1 MTATEPAPRYGRAV
15 PKEWLVERIRAAAA
29 EEAALLP
36 VHAAFGVRAV
46 DAQPGRT
53 AFGQR
58 MGPWLLDRDGRL
70 SPGAFMVAV
79 DAALGSAV
87 NTAAAEASTVM
98 SLTIHA
104 QFVTLDPA
112 GARDFTVRARA
123 GHIGPTSGFSSG
135 EIVDDNGR
143 LIATVSTQCGFMR
156 LAAPPALSS
165 GPVTIADGD
174 WSVEPAGPGLA
185 PLAERRAGARLVAAA
200 DGRVTVSARASATVR
215 NSRGVVQGGV
225 LALLA
230 EQALSACL
238 VRSSPGLAA
247 ADTMELDV
255 SYLRA
260 ADADQPDL
268 EITAHTEHAGRRFGL
283 ARATARD
290 GAGRLVLS
298 ASGARYGG

>member
-1 MTATEPAPRYGRAV
+1 MTA
-15 PKEWLVERIRAAAA
+15 PKEWLLERIRAAAA
-29 EEAALLP
+29 AEAALLP
-36 VHAAFGVRAV
+36 VHATFGVRAV

-58 MGPWLLDRDGRL
+58 MGPWLLDRTGRL
-70 SPGAFMVAV
+70 CPGAFMVAV

-87 NTAAAEASTVM
+87 NTALAEASTVM

-123 GHIGPTSGFSSG
+123 GHVGPVSGFSSG
-135 EIVDDNGR
+135 EIVDDGGR
-143 LIATVSTQCGFMR
+143 LIATVSTQCGFLG
-156 LAAPPALSS
+156 LAAPPPLSS
-165 GPVTIADGD
+165 GPVDLAGGD
-174 WSVEPAGPGLA
+174 WATGPGDGPLA
-185 PLAERRAGARLVAAA
+185 LLAERRAGARLVHAA
-200 DGRVTVSARASATVR
+200 DGRVTVTAASPPTVR

-238 VRSSPGLAA
+238 VHSSAALAG

-260 ADADQPDL
+260 VDAEHPDL
-268 EITAHTEHAGRRFGL
+268 QITAHTEHAGRRFGL
-283 ARATARD
+283 AHATAQD
-290 GAGRLVLS
+290 GAGRIVLS
-298 ASGARYGG
+298 ATGSRYGG